1 MGVREE
7 VRSALQSHLWAKS
20 GGQRDSLDR
29 EGEDMEGEG
38 PAFRGPGT
46 EERAPCCL
54 ETGREEH

>member
-1 MGVREE
+1 MGFGEE
-7 VRSALQSHLWAKS
+7 VGSALQGHLWAKS

-38 PAFRGPGT
+38 LACRGPGAG
-46 EERAPCCL
+46 ERAPSSQ